1 MERLLPPAIHTGTR
15 ASLLQVLLAYFAIY
29 IVWGSTFLAIRVGVA
44 VLPPLLYAGLRFLAA
59 GIILYLW
66 VARTGFP
73 KLSKPVWQNAVFLGF
88 LMFCVCY
95 SCLFWAEQYVPS
107 GLAAV
112 VLSTIPIW
120 TLLFEVF
127 VYRTEKFSAR
137 VAGGT
142 LAGFLGVAVLAL
154 PGSHVSGASIGLF
167 ALLILS
173 FEGACW
179 GLGTVLS
186 RRMELPESKLV
197 SATIQMGSGGVMLL
211 IASGLTGEFSRF
223 HLSAITPGVWFAL
236 LYLILG
242 GSIIGFTAYIWL
254 LGHQPVQR
262 VASYA
267 YVNPVIAVAI
277 GYFLGGE
284 KLNAHILF
292 GTALIL
298 AGVLAVALPRKKE
311 ADSTSRC
318 ALAAA
323 ADELAG

>member
-1 MERLLPPAIHTGTR
+1 MSAAIQSENR
-15 ASLLQVLLAYFAIY
+15 ASTLQILFAYFAIY
-29 IVWGSTFLAIRVGVA
+29 IVWGSTFLAIRIGVA
-44 VLPPLLYAGLRFLAA
+44 VLPPLLYAGVRFLLA
-59 GIILYLW
+59 GLILCLW
-66 VARTGFP
+66 IARKGFP
-73 KLSKPVWQNAVFLGF
+73 SLSSRAWRNAIFLGF

-95 SCLFWAEQYVPS
+95 SCLFWAEQFVPS

-127 VYRTEKFSAR
+127 VYRTEQFSAR

-142 LAGFLGVAVLAL
+142 IAGVLGVAVLAL
-154 PGSHVSGASIGLF
+154 PGAHLPGASMGLI
-167 ALLILS
+167 ALMVLT

-186 RRMELPESKLV
+186 RRMELPQSKLV
-197 SATIQMGSGGVMLL
+197 SAAIQMGSGGGMLL
-211 IASGLTGEFSRF
+211 LASGLVGELPRF
-223 HLSAITPGVWFAL
+223 HLSTLTPGILFAL
-236 LYLILG
+236 AYLILG
-242 GSIIGFTAYIWL
+242 GSIVGFTAYIWL

-284 KLNAHILF
+284 KLDAHILF

-298 AGVLAVALPRKKE
+298 GGVLAVALPRGTGADAPAAPSLGMARDE
-311 ADSTSRC
+311 AASD
-318 ALAAA
+318 
-323 ADELAG
+323 

>member
-1 MERLLPPAIHTGTR
+1 MPAAIQSETR
-15 ASLLQVLLAYFAIY
+15 ESLLQVLLAYFAIY

-73 KLSKPVWQNAVFLGF
+73 KLSRLAWRNAVFLGF

-154 PGSHVSGASIGLF
+154 PGSHLSGSSIGLV
-167 ALLILS
+167 ALLILT

-186 RRMELPESKLV
+186 RRMELPESKVV

-211 IASGLTGEFSRF
+211 IASGLIGEFSRF
-223 HLSAITPGVWFAL
+223 HLSAVTPSVWFAL
-236 LYLILG
+236 FYLILG

-277 GYFLGGE
+277 GYFLAGE
-284 KLNAHILF
+284 RLNAHILV
-292 GTALIL
+292 GAALIL
-298 AGVLAVALPRKKE
+298 AGVLAVALPSKKG
-311 ADSTSRC
+311 ADS
-318 ALAAA
+318 AASCSMVA
-323 ADELAG
+323 AEELGSD